1 MEFLNEQIDVKG
13 LPDITDIQA
22 EKLAANYL
30 KVIFITR
37 GLTSFIFITGI
48 VVAAILLKDISVTI
62 RFSVA
67 GLLII
72 LFIWFFSLSSKV
84 FNTRSY
90 AIRQRDIIYTRGL
103 LFKSTTIVPFNRIQ
117 HAEIV
122 SGPIDRFY
130 NLSSLKIFTA
140 GGSQSDLSLP
150 GLLSSDAARI
160 KSFIISKTAQDE
172 EE

>member
-13 LPDITDIQA
+13 LPDITVIKT
-22 EKLAANYL
+22 EKLADNYL
-30 KVIFITR
+30 KVIYITR
-37 GLTSFIFITGI
+37 GLTSFIIISGI
-48 VVAAILLKDISVTI
+48 VVAAILLKDIPATL

-67 GLLII
+67 GLLVI
-72 LFIWFFSLSSKV
+72 LFVWFFSLSSKV
-84 FNTRSY
+84 FKARSY
-90 AIRQRDIIYTRGL
+90 AIRQRDILYTREL

-150 GLLSSDAARI
+150 GLLSNDAARI
-160 KSFIISKTAQDE
+160 KSFIISKTAHDE